1 MGIYL
6 KGVDFYPVLVKKN
19 GTLFEASFID
29 MPNCR
34 AYGTTRAE
42 AEANSRRALR
52 TYLETMGRYGR
63 ALPRPSMVND
73 SGGKDRYIAYIEGPE
88 NLAQYSGL
96 TGRAA

>member
-6 KGVDFYPVLVKKN
+6 KGVDFYPVLVKQN

-34 AYGTTRAE
+34 AYGATRAE
-42 AEANSRRALR
+42 AEANSHRALG

-63 ALPRPSMVND
+63 ALPKPSTVTD
-73 SGGKDRYIAYIEGPE
+73 RGARDRYIAYIEGPE
-88 NLAQYSGL
+88 NLAQYPGA
-96 TGRAA
+96 TGRAV